1 MLRCTYSSWN
11 INIWFSIF
19 SHSKGL
25 RGFSVLYYL
34 HFHIF
39 HSFLGKSTRHIIHSK
54 AFRSCKKQ
62 QLLSWVSTLFFIHT
76 LHKLQIHTVQMLQFA
91 SPSTQHTC
99 ACFDKQIETRF
110 SQVSKNLQVTLPIS
124 SSKVMMI
131 SLDTLVGLVF
141 LLLMC
146 WRT

>member
-1 MLRCTYSSWN
+1 MYIIFLKYQN
-11 INIWFSIF
+11 LIFNFSR
-19 SHSKGL
+19 SKGL

-34 HFHIF
+34 YFYVITHTFHF
-39 HSFLGKSTRHIIHSK
+39 FLGKSPRHIIHSE

-62 QLLSWVSTLFFIHT
+62 QLLSWVSILFFIHT

-91 SPSTQHTC
+91 SPSTHTC

-110 SQVSKNLQVTLPIS
+110 SQLSKNLQVTLPIS

-146 WRT
+146 

>member
-1 MLRCTYSSWN
+1 MQKTTTAELG
-11 INIWFSIF
+11 
-19 SHSKGL
+19 K
-25 RGFSVLYYL
+25 
-34 HFHIF
+34 HFVF
-39 HSFLGKSTRHIIHSK
+39 HSY
-54 AFRSCKKQ
+54 
-62 QLLSWVSTLFFIHT
+62 V
-76 LHKLQIHTVQMLQFA
+76 HKLQIHTVQMLQFA

-124 SSKVMMI
+124 SSKVMI

-146 WRT
+146 

>member
-1 MLRCTYSSWN
+1 MQKTTTAELG
-11 INIWFSIF
+11 
-19 SHSKGL
+19 K
-25 RGFSVLYYL
+25 
-34 HFHIF
+34 HFVF
-39 HSFLGKSTRHIIHSK
+39 HSY
-54 AFRSCKKQ
+54 
-62 QLLSWVSTLFFIHT
+62 T

-124 SSKVMMI
+124 SSSKVMI

-146 WRT
+146 

>member
-1 MLRCTYSSWN
+1 M
-11 INIWFSIF
+11 F
-19 SHSKGL
+19 
-25 RGFSVLYYL
+25 YL
-34 HFHIF
+34 HFHAINHTF
-39 HSFLGKSTRHIIHSK
+39 HFFLGKSTCHIIHSK
-54 AFRSCKKQ
+54 AFRNCKKQ

-76 LHKLQIHTVQMLQFA
+76 QHKLQIHTVQMLQFA
-91 SPSTQHTC
+91 SPSTHTC

-124 SSKVMMI
+124 SSKVMI

-146 WRT
+146 